1 MSRTCRAEQLSFAVG
16 DWVTQYSAGYWQVVA
31 IYDKYA
37 DADDWRDPPT
47 YHKGDHIS
55 YWVVLKK
62 AFTPKMK
69 WSNACECVDAYW
81 CKPVSPD
88 VLTDIQQAFEGE
100 PAKAKKF
107 EAATDEPRPGIQNC
121 WIDLPEEQIPQ
132 LEEELAKLPACFTK
146 AQLQTALGQVP
157 RLTVGVPPSNVL
169 LNLLVQPY
177 MLDENFDFIYCGYQL
192 NQEL

>member
-1 MSRTCRAEQLSFAVG
+1 MKHSASPLPFAVG

-62 AFTPKMK
+62 GFTPKMK

-81 CKPVSPD
+81 CAPVSPE
-88 VLTDIQQAFEGE
+88 VKAAIEQAFESE
-100 PAKAKKF
+100 PTKAKKF
-107 EAATDEPRPGIQNC
+107 EAATSEPRPDIQNC
-121 WIDLPEEQIPQ
+121 WITLPEEHIQ
-132 LEEELAKLPACFTK
+132 LLKEELATLPPQFTK
-146 AQLQTALGQVP
+146 EQLQQVLDRVP
-157 RLTVGVPPSNVL
+157 ELTVGVPPSTVL
-169 LNLLVQPY
+169 LNLLLHPY
-177 MLDENFDFIYCGYQL
+177 ELDENLDFIYCGYEL
-192 NQEL
+192 NPS